1 MIGTAAEVRS
11 WATEYIALLD
21 AQDPTGAM
29 EYFIKD
35 MPRDFAQELK
45 SSPIWEDLIA
55 HAKSLRADAE
65 ALAWFHSAPLPQ
77 LLEGISQPVLSMV
90 GDSTFDVM
98 HEAADAI
105 IEALR
110 LCH

>member
-55 HAKSLRADAE
+55 YAKSLRADAE
-65 ALAWFHSAPLPQ
+65 ALAWFHSAP
-77 LLEGISQPVLSMV
+77 
-90 GDSTFDVM
+90 
-98 HEAADAI
+98 
-105 IEALR
+105 
-110 LCH
+110 